1 MGDRRS
7 SRFDNGCWFYFSL
20 SLPFSDTKSWKQE
33 MALIKHNVMRR
44 CRALMTKAP
53 YCHRRSLLSQS
64 HNWCGLGLSSFLLLG
79 QARHAIF
86 IPMHYLRFF
95 LCVCVCVCSTTF
107 LTIEKS
113 QRSRKSLNNE
123 TNPLRFLAFF
133 PTDATAFII
142 TADIFIKQYIHT
154 TQRMRF
160 IVSKMDTRHE
170 RTFCM

>member
-1 MGDRRS
+1 MGDRQS

-95 LCVCVCVCSTTF
+95 VCMCVRVFNYISHDR
-107 LTIEKS
+107 EKPTLEKKSKQWNEPFAIFGFFSHWRNSVHYNRRYIHQTVYTYS
-113 QRSRKSLNNE
+113 QRNGCVLS
-123 TNPLRFLAFF
+123 
-133 PTDATAFII
+133 
-142 TADIFIKQYIHT
+142 
-154 TQRMRF
+154 
-160 IVSKMDTRHE
+160 
-170 RTFCM
+170 